1 MFDLFIMKNNWRN
14 KHWSK
19 GFDEG
24 SEWAMDTFA
33 WTMET
38 MILDGKSLEEA
49 YVTTKGIYVNKNNLQ
64 NRLEAWKELHV

>member
-1 MFDLFIMKNNWRN
+1 MFDLFIMKNNYRH

-33 WTMET
+33 WTIET
-38 MILDGKSLEEA
+38 MILDGKLLEEA
-49 YVTTKGIYVNKNNLQ
+49 YAITKDIYVNKNNLQ
-64 NRLEAWKELHV
+64 NRLKAWKELHV

>member
-1 MFDLFIMKNNWRN
+1 MFDLFIMKNNWRH

-33 WTMET
+33 WTIET

-49 YVTTKGIYVNKNNLQ
+49 YGISKDIYVNKKNLQ

>member
-14 KHWSK
+14 KHWSE

>member
-1 MFDLFIMKNNWRN
+1 MFDLFIMKNNWRH

-33 WTMET
+33 WTIET

-49 YVTTKGIYVNKNNLQ
+49 YAIAKDIYVNKNNLQ